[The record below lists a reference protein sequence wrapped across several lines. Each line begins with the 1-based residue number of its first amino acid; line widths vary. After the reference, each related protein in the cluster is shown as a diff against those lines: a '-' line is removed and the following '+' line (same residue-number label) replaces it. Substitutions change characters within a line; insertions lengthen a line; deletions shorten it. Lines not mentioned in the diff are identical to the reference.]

1 MKKILYITTVSRT
14 INAFLIPHI
23 EKLIDEGYKVDCA
36 FSIDKEVDKRIID
49 KGCNIFEIPF
59 SRNPLN
65 LKNINAFNKLIKL
78 QEENQYDIV
87 HVHTPVASVYGRLLK
102 LKFPK
107 LKTIYTVHGFH
118 FFKGAPKINWMIYY
132 PIEWI
137 MKKFTDV
144 AITINLEDYERAKSF
159 GIKKVYKTNGVGL
172 DLSYYIP
179 DFYDKEECRSR
190 FNIKEDDFVIAM
202 IAEVNKNKNHAQ
214 MINAVDELV
223 KEHKNIKVL
232 CAGDGP
238 LLESVKKDIEDR
250 GLSNVINMLGFR
262 TDINEIIS
270 CCDVGVL
277 MSYREGLPRNI
288 MELMAFGKPVIGTNI
303 RGIRDLVEEGV
314 NGYLVDTD
322 DYMKTYYGINTLIN
336 DSELLEKMSNN
347 AYDKVNDYSVD
358 SIVEELLYMYRKEL
372 GHGEEES
379 KSKCNSS
386 CI

>member
-172 DLSYYIP
+172 DLSYYNP
-179 DFYDKEECRSR
+179 DLYDKEKCRSR

-277 MSYREGLPRNI
+277 MYYREGLPRNI

-303 RGIRDLVEEGV
+303 RGIRDLIEEGI

-336 DSELLEKMSNN
+336 DSELLENMSKNS
-347 AYDKVNDYSVD
+347 YDKVNDYSVD
-358 SIVEELLYMYRKEL
+358 SIVEQLLEVYRCEKML
-372 GHGEEES
+372 TCTSNG
-379 KSKCNSS
+379 
-386 CI
+386 